1 MSSANKTLTRP
12 DSERHRSDGTGGVVG
27 VLLGGQIVNAGEVD
41 KAELVLISLMLT
53 RLACVNLC
61 HSQRAV
67 QHLDSVNVPWIKY
80 R

>member
-1 MSSANKTLTRP
+1 MVQGGLWGCCSKRP
-12 DSERHRSDGTGGVVG
+12 AA
-27 VLLGGQIVNAGEVD
+27 GQIVNAGEVD

-61 HSQRAV
+61 HSQHAV